1 MEKRPTAATGAAN
14 FLDPDRISGNQ
25 YELVSRDDG
34 KLCPKSVQRCE
45 QCRVAFHQVDKVVVK
60 SVGVRERTDKSSG
73 KIVKYTGNPYLH
85 FLTKCLTEYDQKFSF
100 SAITVPART
109 LTFLPEGEREMLE
122 AKGLLVEK

>member
-1 MEKRPTAATGAAN
+1 M
-14 FLDPDRISGNQ
+14 
-25 YELVSRDDG
+25 
-34 KLCPKSVQRCE
+34 
-45 QCRVAFHQVDKVVVK
+45 AFHQADKVVVK

>member
-1 MEKRPTAATGAAN
+1 MN

-45 QCRVAFHQVDKVVVK
+45 QCRVAFHQADKVVVK
-60 SVGVRERTDKSSG
+60 SVGVRERTDKSG
-73 KIVKYTGNPYLH
+73 KIVKYTGNLYLH
-85 FLTKCLTEYDQKFSF
+85 FLTKCLSEYDQKFAF

-109 LTFLPEGEREMLE
+109 LTFLPEGGRAMLE
-122 AKGLLVEK
+122 AKGLHVEK